1 MGNWT
6 AKKIGIVAGIVA
18 LLVLVGIIVGL
29 FMLGGDHQSALE
41 KLRDIAVIF
50 SQLLMLITVILLAA
64 ITAALV
70 WLVMKV
76 KDGVMPMLDEGL
88 GILREFKGTANRV
101 QNTTSFMTEEAVK
114 PIVNA
119 AGQVAKV
126 RAMSRFVAGKSKSK
140 KAPETP
146 TFKTSVNKKQETK

>member
-6 AKKIGIVAGIVA
+6 AKKTAIVAGIVA
-18 LLVLVGIIVGL
+18 LLVLVGIMVGL
-29 FMLGGDHQSALE
+29 YMLGGDHQSALE
-41 KLRDIAVIF
+41 KLRDIAIIF
-50 SQLLMLITVILLAA
+50 SQLLMVITVVLLAA
-64 ITAALV
+64 VVAALG
-70 WLVMKV
+70 WLVFKV

-114 PIVNA
+114 PIVTA

-126 RAMSRFVAGKSKSK
+126 RAMSRFVAGKNK
-140 KAPETP
+140 KMPDPP
-146 TFKTSVNKKQETK
+146 TFKAKTKK

>member
-6 AKKIGIVAGIVA
+6 AKKTAIVAGIVA
-18 LLVLVGIIVGL
+18 LLVLVGIMGGL
-29 FMLGGDHQSALE
+29 YMLGGDHQSARE
-41 KLRDIAVIF
+41 KLRDIAIIF
-50 SQLLMLITVILLAA
+50 SQLLMVITVVLLAA
-64 ITAALV
+64 VVAALG
-70 WLVMKV
+70 WLVFKV

-114 PIVNA
+114 PIVTA

-126 RAMSRFVAGKSKSK
+126 RAMSRFVAGKNK
-140 KAPETP
+140 KMPDPP
-146 TFKTSVNKKQETK
+146 TFKAKTKK

>member
-6 AKKIGIVAGIVA
+6 AKKTAIVAGIVA
-18 LLVLVGIIVGL
+18 LLVLVGIMVGL
-29 FMLGGDHQSALE
+29 YMLGGDHQSALE
-41 KLRDIAVIF
+41 KLRDIAIIF
-50 SQLLMLITVILLAA
+50 SQLLMVITVVLLAA
-64 ITAALV
+64 VVAALG
-70 WLVMKV
+70 WLVFKV

-114 PIVNA
+114 PIVTA

-126 RAMSRFVAGKSKSK
+126 RAMSRFVAGKNK
-140 KAPETP
+140 KVPDPP
-146 TFKTSVNKKQETK
+146 TFKAKTKK

>member
-6 AKKIGIVAGIVA
+6 AKKTAIVAGIVA
-18 LLVLVGIIVGL
+18 LLVLVGIMIGL
-29 FMLGGDHQSALE
+29 YMLGGDHQSALE
-41 KLRDIAVIF
+41 KLRDIAIIF
-50 SQLLMLITVILLAA
+50 SQLLMVITVVLLAA
-64 ITAALV
+64 VVAALG
-70 WLVMKV
+70 WLVFKV

-114 PIVNA
+114 PIVTA

-126 RAMSRFVAGKSKSK
+126 RAMSRFVAGKNK
-140 KAPETP
+140 KMPDPP
-146 TFKTSVNKKQETK
+146 TFKAKTKK

>member
-6 AKKIGIVAGIVA
+6 AKKTGIVAGIVA
-18 LLVLVGIIVGL
+18 LLVLVGIMVGL
-29 FMLGGDHQSALE
+29 YMLGGDHQSALE
-41 KLRDIAVIF
+41 KLRDIAIIF
-50 SQLLMLITVILLAA
+50 SQLLMVITVVLLAA
-64 ITAALV
+64 VVAALG
-70 WLVMKV
+70 WLVFKV

-114 PIVNA
+114 PIVTA

-126 RAMSRFVAGKSKSK
+126 RAMSRFVAGKNK
-140 KAPETP
+140 KMPDPP
-146 TFKTSVNKKQETK
+146 TFKAKTKK

>member
-6 AKKIGIVAGIVA
+6 AKKTGIVAGIVA
-18 LLVLVGIIVGL
+18 LLVLVGIMVGL
-29 FMLGGDHQSALE
+29 YMLGGDHQSALE
-41 KLRDIAVIF
+41 KLRDIAIIF
-50 SQLLMLITVILLAA
+50 SQILMVITVVLLAA
-64 ITAALV
+64 VVAALG
-70 WLVMKV
+70 WLVFKV

-114 PIVNA
+114 PIVTA

-126 RAMSRFVAGKSKSK
+126 RAMSRFVAGKNK
-140 KAPETP
+140 KMPDPP
-146 TFKTSVNKKQETK
+146 TFKAKTKK

>member
-6 AKKIGIVAGIVA
+6 AKKIGIVAGIVT
-18 LLVLVGIIVGL
+18 LLVLVGIMVGL
-29 FMLGGDHQSALE
+29 FMLGGNHQSALE

-50 SQLLMLITVILLAA
+50 SQLLMFITVVLLAA
-64 ITAALV
+64 ITAALI

-88 GILREFKGTANRV
+88 GILREFKGTASRV
-101 QNTTSFMTEEAVK
+101 QNTTSYITEEAAR

-119 AGQVAKV
+119 AGQMAKV
-126 RAMSRFVAGKSKSK
+126 RAMSRFVAGKTTKVPDS
-140 KAPETP
+140 P
-146 TFKTSVNKKQETK
+146 TFKVNNKNKKQETK